1 MAYFRAADER
11 GRANFGWLNSKHSFS
26 FGNYYDPEHMGFSTL
41 RVINDDTV
49 APSGGFP
56 PHGHRDMEIIS
67 VVLDGGL
74 THKDSM
80 GHGSTIVPGDVQR
93 ISAGTGVM
101 HSEFNASDERPLRF
115 LQIWI
120 TPGRRGIAPAY
131 EQKHFS
137 TEDKRGRVVLMGSP
151 DGRQDSLTLNQDAF
165 LYGTIVE
172 SGQTLTHSL
181 AENRAVYVH
190 VIRGQLSINGQHL
203 ADGDGLGLGHTDAL
217 VLAATEESELLI
229 FELETETTA

>member
-1 MAYFRAADER
+1 MAYFRAANER
-11 GRANFGWLNSKHSFS
+11 GKANFGWLNSHHCFS

-49 APSGGFP
+49 APGGGFP
-56 PHGHRDMEIIS
+56 SHGHRDMEIIS

-74 THKDSM
+74 AHKDSM
-80 GHGSTIVPGDVQR
+80 GNGSTIVPGDVQR
-93 ISAGTGVM
+93 MSAGTGVT
-101 HSEFNASDERPLRF
+101 HSEFNVSDQASLRF

-137 TEDKRGRVVLMGSP
+137 AEDKRGRLVLMGSP

-172 SGQTLTHSL
+172 SGQTLTHSP
-181 AENRAVYVH
+181 AEDRAVYVH

-203 ADGDGLGLGHTDAL
+203 ADGDGLGLQHTDAL
-217 VLAATEESELLI
+217 VLAATAESELLI

>member
-26 FGNYYDPEHMGFSTL
+26 FGNYYDPKHMGFSTL

-74 THKDSM
+74 THTDSM

-190 VIRGQLSINGQHL
+190 VISGQLSINGQHL

>member
-1 MAYFRAADER
+1 MAYFRAANER

-74 THKDSM
+74 THTDSM

-172 SGQTLTHSL
+172 SGQTLTHSP

-203 ADGDGLGLGHTDAL
+203 ADGDGLGLQHTDAL

-229 FELETETTA
+229 FELETETAA